1 MTQEHLHLAV
11 NHLPFLGSGI
21 AIIPILVGI
30 VLRNKATLLTGLAIA
45 ALCGWMTPLVMSS
58 GEAAFER
65 YEKGTVRVFL
75 DSNVEQALVS
85 HEERAETWSK
95 LMYLSAL
102 ASTIALGASVW
113 RFSTGRYVSIAA
125 TACCLVALGSGVWI
139 ADSGGRIRRPDFR
152 LPETGTVSLKTKVD
166 ND

>member
-75 DSNVEQALVS
+75 DSNVEQALVL

-95 LMYLSAL
+95 LIYLSAL
-102 ASTIALGASVW
+102 VSTIALGASIW